1 MQNKVYSGLARRIIA
16 TVIDS
21 LILTIPHLLFFSF
34 EISGGYK
41 FGSSLIHII
50 INVVYIAY
58 FESSKYQ
65 GTIGKILM
73 DIKIVDVNDQTISF
87 SKSAF
92 RYIAFCLLSAIGGI
106 FINFFTI
113 LLTKERVAIQDML
126 FETRVLMR

>member
-1 MQNKVYSGLARRIIA
+1 MNNKIYSGLARRIIA
-16 TVIDS
+16 TMIDGIV
-21 LILTIPHLLFFSF
+21 LIIPHLLFFSF
-34 EISGGYK
+34 EASGGYS
-41 FGSSLIHII
+41 FGSSLIHIV

-73 DIKIVDVNDQTISF
+73 DIKIVDVNGQTISF
-87 SKSAF
+87 SKSIL
-92 RYIAFCLLSAIGGI
+92 RYLGFCLLSIIGGM

-113 LLTKERVAIQDML
+113 LFTKEKVAVQDML

>member
-1 MQNKVYSGLARRIIA
+1 MNNKIYSGLARRIIA
-16 TVIDS
+16 TMIDGIV
-21 LILTIPHLLFFSF
+21 LIIPHLLFFSF
-34 EISGGYK
+34 EASGGYS
-41 FGSSLIHII
+41 FGSSLIHIV

-73 DIKIVDVNDQTISF
+73 DIKIVDV
-87 SKSAF
+87 
-92 RYIAFCLLSAIGGI
+92 RYLGFCLLSIIGGM

-113 LLTKERVAIQDML
+113 LFTKEKVAVQDML